1 MNTGTSASATRCDS
15 SDWFAA
21 MSTNGTSAEPN
32 VVLIAVTRLRSC
44 CSRSSTC
51 ARVPLTSRW
60 NAPASTIRYVDA
72 ERAHLHEAEFAIAD
86 RHRLRGAPAPA
97 ELHRVLKK

>member
-15 SDWFAA
+15 SVWFAA

-32 VVLIAVTRLRSC
+32 VVLIAVTTRLRNC
-44 CSRSSTC
+44 CSRSSTVYC

-60 NAPASTIRYVDA
+60 NAAASTIRY
-72 ERAHLHEAEFAIAD
+72 E
-86 RHRLRGAPAPA
+86 
-97 ELHRVLKK
+97 